1 MAHGAIASERGED
14 GQIMRT
20 RWIRAM
26 LATLLLGLGSAHPIG
41 LGGTPALAQELAP
54 QPPPTPQVES
64 PGPPPSP
71 NAVWIA
77 GHWLWRGGRYDWVAG
92 RWENAPP
99 GASYIPGRH
108 KQTGQGWV
116 WEPGRWRKP

>member
-1 MAHGAIASERGED
+1 
-14 GQIMRT
+14 MRT
-20 RWIRAM
+20 RWTCAV
-26 LATLLLGLGSAHPIG
+26 LTTLLLSLGVAHPIG
-41 LGGTPALAQELAP
+41 LGGAPALAQELAP
-54 QPPPTPQVES
+54 QPPPLPQVES

-77 GHWLWRGGRYDWVAG
+77 GHWLWRSGRYDWVAG

>member
-1 MAHGAIASERGED
+1 
-14 GQIMRT
+14 MRT
-20 RWIRAM
+20 RWIPAM
-26 LATLLLGLGSAHPIG
+26 LATLVLGFGGLGSLEPSG
-41 LGGTPALAQELAP
+41 FGGALALAQELAP
-54 QPPPTPQVES
+54 QPPPPRVES

-77 GHWLWRGGRYDWVAG
+77 GHWLWRNGRYDWVAG
-92 RWENAPP
+92 RWEDAPP
-99 GASYIPGRH
+99 GASYVPGRH